1 MTKSIFIVLSGL
13 VSLTV
18 FGQGQ
23 VHFDNRLP
31 IGDAGI
37 WFIRG
42 TFLGIYDSAQNFTAT
57 PDSMKPV
64 VYGPTPETFFPNG
77 WTAELDLV
85 GSNGSLTQL
94 ATTQLDGYFLN
105 PKIVTVP
112 GIDPGEPA
120 TLRIRAWATEYG
132 SFDSA
137 AMNDAI
143 GFSNDVLV
151 DALGGTDGNG
161 TTFEIPYL
169 ADVNNPF
176 DPTRNLQA
184 FGVFVPEPSVIALSV
199 AGGLGLLLFGR
210 NKTCRNRRL

>member
-57 PDSMKPV
+57 PDSLKPV
-64 VYGPTPETFFPNG
+64 VYGPTPETIFPKG

-85 GSNGSLTQL
+85 GSDGLLTQL

-120 TLRIRAWATEYG
+120 TFRIRVWATEYG
-132 SFDSA
+132 SFGSA
-137 AMNDAI
+137 GDAR
-143 GFSNDVLV
+143 GESNDVLV
-151 DALGGTDGNG
+151 NALGGTDGNG
-161 TTFEIPYL
+161 TFEIPYL

-184 FGVFVPEPSVIALSV
+184 FGVFVPEPSVIALSA

-210 NKTCRNRRL
+210 TKACRNRRL